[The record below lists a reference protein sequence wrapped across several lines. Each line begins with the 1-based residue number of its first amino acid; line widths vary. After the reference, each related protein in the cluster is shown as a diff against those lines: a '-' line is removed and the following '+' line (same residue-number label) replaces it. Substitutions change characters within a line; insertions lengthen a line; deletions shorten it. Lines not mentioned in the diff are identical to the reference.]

1 MKNDILGELL
11 ERNKALEDQFN
22 KMNDSALQLMEINKE
37 HQRINGELREEN
49 KRLQEECTYMTK
61 KAYDFFSALLD
72 IKELVVNNACL
83 DESINKCVDDLI
95 YYKCDELLDIVNK
108 ALEKNTITK
117 EMIEKLR
124 SDKE

>member
-11 ERNKALEDQFN
+11 EKNKQLEDQFN

-49 KRLQEECTYMTK
+49 KRLQEEATYMTK

-72 IKELVVNNACL
+72 IKEILKKQSRSL
-83 DESINKCVDDLI
+83 DWEPWSTYQVSG
-95 YYKCDELLDIVNK
+95 
-108 ALEKNTITK
+108 
-117 EMIEKLR
+117 EKLFDITVILDKVLG